1 MHQISRLEAAAN
13 HLLLIYFSWG
23 EELEE
28 SDPLS
33 IVPSAVSVGKEPS
46 SSVSP
51 RWVVERVR
59 GFYKVVGLSCDRFED
74 KLMALFEEIEA
85 TRDQSIAKT
94 MSMVTST
101 SGLKGQRERKWCRE
115 INRMNKQGFKKKKTQ
130 K

>member
-1 MHQISRLEAAAN
+1 
-13 HLLLIYFSWG
+13 
-23 EELEE
+23 
-28 SDPLS
+28 
-33 IVPSAVSVGKEPS
+33 VSVGKEPS

-101 SGLKGQRERKWCRE
+101 SGLKGQRERK
-115 INRMNKQGFKKKKTQ
+115 
-130 K
+130 